1 MTRFSQLVIL
11 LAYGFQFTSSFVISP
26 CQSSLQRI
34 STTKI
39 SSWDDFADLDDDD
52 LLDDDY
58 ADENDSQELKAEIGS
73 SYEAPDI
80 DWDGEPIFAEAG
92 TCLPLT
98 EENIQGLLQA
108 CRQEIETVF
117 GYSAENRGVGIT
129 GGVDFVELDGPSV
142 VLNLKG
148 RFWHTRSKVLD
159 RVANYLT
166 QRCPE
171 IIDVTV
177 SDEWQL
183 SDEANREE

>member
-1 MTRFSQLVIL
+1 MTRLTQFL
-11 LAYGFQFTSSFVISP
+11 LLSYGFQFASAFVISP
-26 CQSSLQRI
+26 SPSTLQRI
-34 STTKI
+34 SKTKI
-39 SSWDDFADLDDDD
+39 FSWDDFADLDDDD
-52 LLDDDY
+52 LLDNEY

-73 SYEAPDI
+73 QLEAPDI
-80 DWDGEPIFAEAG
+80 DWYGEPIFVEPG

-129 GGVDFVELDGPSV
+129 GGVDFVELDGPTV

-148 RFWHTRSKVLD
+148 RFWHERSTVLD
-159 RVANYLT
+159 RVANYLQ

-171 IIDVTV
+171 IIDVSV

-183 SDEANREE
+183 SDEANYAE